1 MVWRSSRAATDS
13 ATGNHNQAALLAP
26 VTAQSQVAPSSSS
39 DARVNDLELYRK
51 HLIDPSCHDIFELHI
66 QLPSIAPDLA
76 VPLVSSATEVPPVS
90 SSTCPVTLGV
100 SVSVRP
106 MLPRTKSQTT
116 TVPHEYLDNAV
127 FVRTLIEGGPAHRDG
142 RLQVGDRLLSIDD
155 EPLSAISSLDA
166 LGRLKSVIA
175 RDLSEK
181 RSHVRL
187 LISRSR
193 LCVEADTSQST
204 GSRAAHSKSSA
215 NSSTRSNTTAK
226 PVPLSEYG
234 SEPPPVPVKT
244 SMTVAAE
251 VHVTG
256 GACAS
261 PQSTLFE
268 PSRSLSTTTRMSSKM
283 SSGSGHNRAHS
294 LHTTSTTATASLPTQ
309 KHSSTNSQR
318 SSRPSRRDG
327 HHKSKKQVG
336 VNFVPLN

>member
-1 MVWRSSRAATDS
+1 ASTDNT
-13 ATGNHNQAALLAP
+13 TGNHTQAAPFVPDA
-26 VTAQSQVAPSSSS
+26 VATQSQITPPSST
-39 DARVNDLELYRK
+39 DAKVNDLELYRR
-51 HLIDPSCHDIFELHI
+51 HSIDPSCHNIFELHI
-66 QLPSIAPDLA
+66 QLPSITSDLA
-76 VPLVSSATEVPPVS
+76 VPLVSPATEVSSVS
-90 SSTCPVTLGV
+90 SSTYPVTLGV

-106 MLPRTKSQTT
+106 MLPRAKSQTP

-155 EPLSAISSLDA
+155 EPLSAISSVDA

-187 LISRSR
+187 LISRS
-193 LCVEADTSQST
+193 LLSAEPDASQSL
-204 GSRAAHSKSSA
+204 GSRAAHNKSSA

-226 PVPLSEYG
+226 PVPVREYG

-244 SMTVAAE
+244 SMIVAAE

-261 PQSTLFE
+261 SQSTLFE

-294 LHTTSTTATASLPTQ
+294 SHTTSTTAAEALPTQ
-309 KHSSTNSQR
+309 KHPSTNSVSNQLIDC
-318 SSRPSRRDG
+318 SSD
-327 HHKSKKQVG
+327 
-336 VNFVPLN
+336 